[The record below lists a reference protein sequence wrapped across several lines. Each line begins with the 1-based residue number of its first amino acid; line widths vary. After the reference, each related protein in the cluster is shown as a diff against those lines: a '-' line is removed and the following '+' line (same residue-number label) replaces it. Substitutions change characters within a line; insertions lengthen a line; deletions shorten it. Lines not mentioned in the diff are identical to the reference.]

1 MNVHKLLMLASLGIA
16 LGLGVAHAQEPGAAA
31 PAGDAAAQVEAPTRP
46 GLLGTDADQARSDFN
61 KELRSVEEQVDG
73 LKERVFR
80 SKATLEMLEE
90 LVVDGAVGGSRLVLW
105 HINRLGGGYALE
117 GVQYFLDGKSVFS
130 RNEGTQRAGGGLDDA
145 REFKVLEQAVTPG
158 DHELQVVLMLR
169 GQGYRLFSYLR
180 EYQFQVQSSFDF
192 DVEPG
197 VTQVIR
203 ATAASRGGLRSY
215 DQRPTVRYDL
225 RTESLRED

>member
-16 LGLGVAHAQEPGAAA
+16 LGLGVARAQEPGGAQ
-31 PAGDAAAQVEAPTRP
+31 AGDAAAQVDVPSRP

-61 KELRSVEEQVDG
+61 KELRSVEERVDG

-105 HINRLGGGYALE
+105 HVNRLGGGYALE

-130 RNEGTQRAGGGLDDA
+130 RNEGSARGGLDDA
-145 REFKVLEQAVTPG
+145 REFKVLEQAITPG

>member
-1 MNVHKLLMLASLGIA
+1 MKVHKLLMLASMGIA
-16 LGLGVAHAQEPGAAA
+16 LGLGVARAQDA
-31 PAGDAAAQVEAPTRP
+31 PRDDASAQVDLPSRP
-46 GLLGTDADQARSDFN
+46 GLLDTDDDQARVEFN
-61 KELRSVEEQVDG
+61 KELRTVEEQVDD

-105 HINRLGGGYALE
+105 HVNQLKGGYAIE

-130 RNEGTQRAGGGLDDA
+130 RNDSSGALHGA
-145 REFKVLEQAVTPG
+145 REFKVHEQAVTPG
-158 DHELQVVLMLR
+158 EHAIRVVLQLR

-180 EYQFQVQSSFDF
+180 DYNFQVQSSFDF
-192 DVEPG
+192 EVEPG
-197 VTQVIR
+197 TTQVVR
-203 ATAASRGGLRSY
+203 ATAGTRGGFRSY

-225 RTESLRED
+225 RSESLRED